1 MADEAFLKQSAQAFL
16 AGQGLFAA
24 AVPPDAEAVID
35 GRGRS
40 FHTFAALAAFLH
52 KVPDQAG
59 FPVGRQKGLLRRAG
73 HQLAAAAENALHLGH
88 AGGSHEA
95 GALHGAAKDAF
106 PQGRAQAQGRRAE
119 AYGLAAV
126 AAGHLVPA
134 QTPKAGQ
141 HFPGQPL
148 LEGQGTGLVAA
159 GHEEVEAGLGQREH
173 VLWRRGGLNV
183 IDPPPLV
190 GDMPDG

>member
-1 MADEAFLKQSAQAFL
+1 MADEAFLQQGAQAFL
-16 AGQGLFAA
+16 AGQGIFAA

-40 FHTFAALAAFLH
+40 LHTFAALAAFLH

-73 HQLAAAAENALHLGH
+73 HQFAAAAEDALHLGH

-106 PQGRAQAQGRRAE
+106 PQGRA
-119 AYGLAAV
+119 
-126 AAGHLVPA
+126 
-134 QTPKAGQ
+134 
-141 HFPGQPL
+141 
-148 LEGQGTGLVAA
+148 
-159 GHEEVEAGLGQREH
+159 
-173 VLWRRGGLNV
+173 
-183 IDPPPLV
+183 
-190 GDMPDG
+190 